1 MARVVGIICSVA
13 VLMLLSGCGEQLVSE
28 AQKAVDQIA
37 AEATKTATQ
46 RLDEFKNATLLQLRQ
61 MRGEENNGKTDAISG
76 VKPTGTVDAKTV
88 PKPNW

>member
-13 VLMLLSGCGEQLVSE
+13 ALMLLSGCGEQLASE
-28 AQKAVDQIA
+28 AQKAADQIA

-61 MRGEENNGKTDAISG
+61 MRGEENNGKADAISG
-76 VKPTGTVDAKTV
+76 VNPTGTVDAKAV